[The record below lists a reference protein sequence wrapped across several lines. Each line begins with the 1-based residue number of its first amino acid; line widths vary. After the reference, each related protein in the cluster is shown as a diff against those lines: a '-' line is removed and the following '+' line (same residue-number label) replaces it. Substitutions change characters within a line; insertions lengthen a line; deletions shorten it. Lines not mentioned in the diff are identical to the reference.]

1 MCVVM
6 RNDQRKAGFAA
17 SLALAAVSTVV
28 LAAQSA
34 QAADRKVM
42 MENFTA
48 TW

>member
-1 MCVVM
+1 MKC
-6 RNDQRKAGFAA
+6 DLRKVGFAA
-17 SLALAAVSTVV
+17 SLTLAAVFTVV